1 MNEDKQKQP
10 SSIPPSLF
18 PPNRWMLDSQSFLQL
33 ASQTEAHF
41 VTQLCVILAT
51 EARFVLHF
59 NDKPK

>member
-10 SSIPPSLF
+10 SSIPPSLL

-41 VTQLCVILAT
+41 VTQLCVI
-51 EARFVLHF
+51 
-59 NDKPK
+59 